1 MGRDRLERVYGA
13 RQVHPH
19 PTGQSLPEGGARH
32 RVLLATRQKD
42 TYFSARYRR
51 LKALITIE
59 YSMLAAIWHVLQN
72 GITYSDPGADYSTRR
87 DRNRAKKRALDQLR
101 DLGYTVTLKPKSE
114 DA

>member
-1 MGRDRLERVYGA
+1 
-13 RQVHPH
+13 
-19 PTGQSLPEGGARH
+19 
-32 RVLLATRQKD
+32 
-42 TYFSARYRR
+42 
-51 LKALITIE
+51 
-59 YSMLAAIWHVLQN
+59 MLAAIWHVLQN